1 VVRSTPRPDLTDAF
15 YKPNVLRGATNFIH
29 LNRQFNILSDSGQDN
44 LHHRA
49 ILIINDINKYTL
61 AWAISAV
68 VLLGIVV
75 GVVVGVL
82 VDWSSGVA
90 TATGLIS
97 LFALIQGF
105 IFGMYK

>member
-1 VVRSTPRPDLTDAF
+1 LTAAF
-15 YKPNVLRGATNFIH
+15 HKPHVLRGATNFIL
-29 LNRQFNILSDSGQDN
+29 LNRQFDILSHPGQDG
-44 LHHRA
+44 LHHHCA
-49 ILIINDINKYTL
+49 ILIKNDINKFTL
-61 AWAISAV
+61 ACVISAV
-68 VLLGIVV
+68 VLLGVVV

-97 LFALIQGF
+97 FFALIQGF

>member
-1 VVRSTPRPDLTDAF
+1 M
-15 YKPNVLRGATNFIH
+15 
-29 LNRQFNILSDSGQDN
+29 ILLS
-44 LHHRA
+44 
-49 ILIINDINKYTL
+49 IL
-61 AWAISAV
+61 
-68 VLLGIVV
+68 V

-90 TATGLIS
+90 TATGIIS